1 MGGRSRRVVFWVER
15 AALGAIMTVVAVVVE
30 RRLLKALHR
39 RGQEPPPPSP
49 PGPSDAVLTAASQDV
64 EQ

>member
-1 MGGRSRRVVFWVER
+1 MGQRSRRVTTWIER

-39 RGQEPPPPSP
+39 RGEEPRPAPT
-49 PGPSDAVLTAASQDV
+49 GPSDAVLSAAPQDV
-64 EQ
+64 DQ